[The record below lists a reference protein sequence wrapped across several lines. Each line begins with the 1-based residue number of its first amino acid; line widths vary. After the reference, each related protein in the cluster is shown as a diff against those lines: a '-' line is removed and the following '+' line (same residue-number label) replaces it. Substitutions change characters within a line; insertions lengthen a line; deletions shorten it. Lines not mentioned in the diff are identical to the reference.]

1 MVDKMGRAVCAR
13 VGALLSM
20 CAHILQA
27 SLRQERHKSVELE
40 RQLASSQGCGWNS
53 SMGPKRL
60 ALTSSSRRGIANFPP
75 EKVLFFCSQSAHP
88 GAKLVYVQYIICGV
102 SVCVCVCLCVHT
114 HAVTHTTAHAY
125 THMHTYINQ

>member
-60 ALTSSSRRGIANFPP
+60 ALTSSTRRGIANFPP
-75 EKVLFFCSQSAHP
+75 EKVVFFCSQSAHP

-102 SVCVCVCLCVHT
+102 CVCVCLCVHT

-125 THMHTYINQ
+125 TRMHTYINQ